1 MNNMIN
7 MNSMNKKKEDLL
19 CGSAKV
25 GSRGQVVIPL
35 ELRKKF
41 NIEKGELL
49 FVVENGDHIKI
60 MKNEVIRK
68 VLENS
73 KE

>member
-1 MNNMIN
+1 
-7 MNSMNKKKEDLL
+7 MNKKKKDVI

-41 NIEKGELL
+41 DIEEGEIL
-49 FVVENGDHIKI
+49 FVVEDGNHIKI
-60 MKNEVIRK
+60 MKNNIIRK
-68 VLENS
+68 MLDGE
-73 KE
+73 K

>member
-1 MNNMIN
+1 MIN
-7 MNSMNKKKEDLL
+7 MISMNKKKDDLL

-25 GSRGQVVIPL
+25 GSRGQLVIPL

-41 NIEKGELL
+41 NIEEGELL
-49 FVVENGDHIKI
+49 FVVEDGDHIKV

>member
-1 MNNMIN
+1 MI
-7 MNSMNKKKEDLL
+7 SMNKKKKDLI

-41 NIEKGELL
+41 DIKEGEVL
-49 FVVENGDHIKI
+49 FVVEDGNNIRL
-60 MKNEVIRK
+60 MKNEVIWK
-68 VLENS
+68 IVDGD
-73 KE
+73 K